1 MANHQ
6 IRAFRLFLIEDSV
19 RSLQIHF
26 LERLL
31 DKSIHAEHARRWFK
45 NGVASIAQQRS
56 SPRWTEFDGVAI
68 VLQRLS
74 YHLITF
80 GDPEALP
87 PSFELDCGRLEAVKT
102 NVQDLIGLRVC
113 TKVFDRAASSHIPQI
128 PRPWELYQMLRSRI
142 WAVVSVEG
150 RDCPTFDSQR
160 WTSNIGAI
168 ALEIALAISHLEA
181 RSNGADLPSVP
192 DEHVV
197 TFVENMLAL
206 HFNPCSPQYKHY
218 QREVQREL
226 DEATFNT
233 ARRYM
238 NMSPFDIYEDQVS
251 SGSVQKT
258 EFEPRD
264 VDCIAKGL
272 AHIGVL
278 HWRVWGPICYNRD
291 PNEHIIYDGKVL
303 SVEDQ
308 QKLLLYQLKSGQ
320 PVLFP

>member
-31 DKSIHAEHARRWFK
+31 DKTINAENARRWFR
-45 NGVASIAQQRS
+45 NGLASVAQHRS
-56 SPRWTEFDGVAI
+56 TPRLTEFDRVA
-68 VLQRLS
+68 VVFRRLS

-87 PSFELDCGRLEAVKT
+87 ATFELDCGRLEALKT

-113 TKVFDRAASSHIPQI
+113 TKVFDRAASSHIPHV
-128 PRPWELYQMLRSRI
+128 PRNWELYRTLRSRI
-142 WAVVSVEG
+142 WAIVSVEG
-150 RDCPTFDSQR
+150 RDCHTFSPQR
-160 WTSNIGAI
+160 WTCNIGAI

-181 RSNGADLPSVP
+181 RSIDAKLPSVP

-206 HFNPCSPQYKHY
+206 HFNPRSPQYKHY
-218 QREVQREL
+218 QREVQHEL
-226 DEATFNT
+226 DEATFTT
-233 ARRYM
+233 AKRYM

-251 SGSVQKT
+251 ASSVDGA
-258 EFEPRD
+258 EFEPKD
-264 VDCIAKGL
+264 VQHIAKGL

-278 HWRVWGPICYNRD
+278 HWRVWGPISYNRD
-291 PNEHIIYDGKVL
+291 PDQQMVFDGKIL
-303 SVEDQ
+303 SFEDQ

-320 PVLFP
+320 PVLFH